1 MHDECLREIYTRLS
15 PEAQKVF
22 VVLDG
27 SPEGCSIED
36 LMQTARL
43 STHRVRIALSEL
55 RGATLATRNTPTRL
69 TANGRQLRDLLSSGA
84 AK

>member
-1 MHDECLREIYTRLS
+1 MHDECLREIHTHLS
-15 PEAQKVF
+15 PEARKIF
-22 VVLDG
+22 TVLDD
-27 SPEGCSIED
+27 SPEGHSIED

-55 RGATLATRNTPTRL
+55 RGATLATRSTPTRL
-69 TANGRQLRDLLSSGA
+69 TANGRQLRDILSSGA